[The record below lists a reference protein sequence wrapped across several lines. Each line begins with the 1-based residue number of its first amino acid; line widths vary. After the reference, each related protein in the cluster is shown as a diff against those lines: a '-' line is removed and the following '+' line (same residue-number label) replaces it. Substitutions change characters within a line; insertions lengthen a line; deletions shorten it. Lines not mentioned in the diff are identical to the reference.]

1 MCYIGSRGSV
11 IIGDKRRI
19 GFLGDEKARE
29 KLEEELYSGS
39 IKTKEELVK
48 MAAELQI
55 SLKISD
61 NAEKVREIGDVVV
74 GEVKFKTPLETRR
87 KRIYGTTGYY
97 NIVKLLGSEIKRVQG
112 GESSIVV
119 FGNKIT
125 KEMANQA
132 LKEHWKTKITLKE
145 IGEIFKQVMEE
156 VAQTTP
162 SVSPEY
168 DLIIK
173 HPPLNKKDA
182 RELLRT
188 TILQDVKELG
198 KWRDE
203 LREDMIKK
211 AQSIQMASK
220 IMDQG
225 EVGRL
230 KKINGNQIEIELN
243 KGVEALDLEWNILSK
258 PGEIV
263 SMDIDQ
269 PEKVSIGDVVVIE
282 NENLCI
288 KRTKS
293 NLICDFILC
302 RADK

>member
-11 IIGDKRRI
+11 IIGDKRRV

-29 KLEEELYSGS
+29 MLEEELYSGS

-48 MAAELQI
+48 RAAELQI

-74 GEVKFKTPLETRR
+74 GEVKFKTPFETRR

-132 LKEHWKTKITLKE
+132 MKQHWKTRITLKE

-182 RELLRT
+182 RELLRS

-203 LREDMIKK
+203 LREDMLKK

-220 IMDQG
+220 IIDQG
-225 EVGRL
+225 EVGRVR
-230 KKINGNQIEIELN
+230 KVDGNQIEIELG

-258 PGEIV
+258 PGEMV
-263 SMDIDQ
+263 LMETDQ
-269 PEKVSIGDVVVIE
+269 PEDVSVDDVVVIE
-282 NENLCI
+282 KEDLCI

-293 NLICDFILC
+293 SLTCGFILC